1 MGIVVILNA
10 MFSLGLLIT
19 ALALIW
25 WIGSI
30 WLPSPR
36 LVELNNRRC
45 KIDSLKKRR
54 GFEEIPEFLREELE
68 SAAELVE
75 QLMSHTVGDKMS
87 MPEELE
93 NIDRVIENVEQR
105 LPPLE
110 RRRSNDYDPLIG
122 CD

>member
-1 MGIVVILNA
+1 MGIIAILSVV
-10 MFSLGLLIT
+10 FSLGLFIA

-25 WIGSI
+25 WIGSF
-30 WLPSPR
+30 WFPSPR
-36 LVELNNRRC
+36 LVELTNRRC

-75 QLMSHTVGDKMS
+75 HLMSHTVGDKRS
-87 MPEELE
+87 MPAELE
-93 NIDRVIENVEQR
+93 NVDRVIENVEHR